1 MRFKLN
7 PRILD
12 TDSGSAGQPNQP
24 VAKRLARRGEGGF
37 VGSFAEVLIAVV
49 IVAVLFGSII
59 NGYLS
64 TAIRSQW
71 TAYSLA
77 AQSLG
82 LQTIEQARSAVWDIS
97 MGKNELTN
105 MTLLNSSWNS
115 STLTLT
121 GYTTNILDVPWKG
134 TNYVLAT
141 SYITIRTIY
150 ENIDGTVP
158 VQVQVVRVDTVW
170 PFSDWGNFQMLYYTN
185 SLCTFIAP
193 DNRDPSTLG
202 VSN

>member
-1 MRFKLN
+1 MRLKFN
-7 PRILD
+7 PRFSD
-12 TDSGSAGQPNQP
+12 SDSGSI
-24 VAKRLARRGEGGF
+24 RRAEGGF

-82 LQTIEQARSAVWDIS
+82 LQTIEQAKSAVWDIS
-97 MGKNELTN
+97 LGKNELTN
-105 MTLLNSSWNS
+105 MTLINRSWNS
-115 STLTLT
+115 GTLTLT

-134 TNYVLAT
+134 TNFVMATNYV
-141 SYITIRTIY
+141 TIRTIY
-150 ENIDGTVP
+150 ENTDATVP
-158 VQVQVVRVDTVW
+158 VQLQVVRVDTVW

-185 SLCTFIAP
+185 SLCAFIAP

-202 VSN
+202 ASN

>member
-1 MRFKLN
+1 
-7 PRILD
+7 
-12 TDSGSAGQPNQP
+12 
-24 VAKRLARRGEGGF
+24 
-37 VGSFAEVLIAVV
+37 
-49 IVAVLFGSII
+49 
-59 NGYLS
+59 
-64 TAIRSQW
+64 
-71 TAYSLA
+71 
-77 AQSLG
+77 
-82 LQTIEQARSAVWDIS
+82 